1 MDKVISNLKEVR
13 TEKNISNK
21 ELSANT
27 GISIRCLQY
36 YEDMTNTPSI
46 LNAYRL
52 AAYLD
57 IPVEELFTYE
67 TNIEEALKKLDH
79 S

>member
-1 MDKVISNLKEVR
+1 MDKEISNLKEVR

-67 TNIEEALKKLDH
+67 TNIEEALKK
-79 S
+79 

>member
-1 MDKVISNLKEVR
+1 MDKIISNLKEVL

-21 ELSANT
+21 ELSVNT
-27 GISIRCLQY
+27 GISVRCIQY

-57 IPVEELFTYE
+57 VPVEQLFIYE
-67 TNIEEALKKLDH
+67 TNIEEVLKK
-79 S
+79 

>member
-1 MDKVISNLKEVR
+1 MDKVISNLKDVLA
-13 TEKNISNK
+13 EKKISNK

-27 GISIRCLQY
+27 GISVRCIQY

-57 IPVEELFTYE
+57 VPVEQLFIYE
-67 TNIEEALKKLDH
+67 TNIEEVLKK
-79 S
+79 

>member
-13 TEKNISNK
+13 IEKNISNK
-21 ELSANT
+21 ELSENT

-52 AAYLD
+52 AAYLN

-67 TNIEEALKKLDH
+67 TNIEEALKK
-79 S
+79 